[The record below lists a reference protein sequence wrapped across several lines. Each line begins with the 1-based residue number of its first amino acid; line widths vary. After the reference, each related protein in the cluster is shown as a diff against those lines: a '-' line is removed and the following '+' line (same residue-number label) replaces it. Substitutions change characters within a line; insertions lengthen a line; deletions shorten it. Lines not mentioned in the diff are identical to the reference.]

1 MPTGYFSIN
10 DPFGFSAAYLSVGSL
25 FPTSGL
31 SIDGSPASGNLW
43 VNLPKA
49 TFGRLQGGKPL
60 VIDQKILT
68 ALQARDFARFFK
80 MKTNAAQIPWIL
92 GPMSAIPVIG
102 NFITIATSTV
112 DGLQRLSSLSV
123 NSDQL
128 SVLIA
133 AGGAFNRTL
142 GLEANERLT
151 AAVFYAVRVGN
162 EARSYAICS
171 ATYGLNV
178 V

>member
-1 MPTGYFSIN
+1 MPTGYFSIT
-10 DPFGFSAAYLSVGSL
+10 DPFGFSAAFLSVGSL

-31 SIDGSPASGNLW
+31 SIDGSLASGNLW

-49 TFGRLQGGKPL
+49 TYARLQGGKPL
-60 VIDQKILT
+60 VIDQKVL
-68 ALQARDFARFFK
+68 AAQQASDFSRFFK
-80 MKTNAAQIPWIL
+80 MKSNAAQIPWIL
-92 GPMSAIPVIG
+92 GPMSAIPGIG
-102 NFITIATSTV
+102 TTITITTSTI
-112 DGLQRLSSLSV
+112 DGLQKLSPLSV

-142 GLEANERLT
+142 GLEASNRIT
-151 AAVFYAVRVGN
+151 SAVFYAVQVGK

-171 ATYGLNV
+171 LTYGLNV